1 MCQQDFNNMSK
12 NFTLVFLFFGTF
24 LCTLEG
30 VLYFSAKEVNKNLKW
45 NFIFVWFH
53 LLISVILFAIT
64 HIKKNIT
71 DSENKVLHRSLIFMI
86 HFCFSNFFLS
96 LISIN
101 VVYFKLG
108 IEIISFSLFM
118 HTITKC
124 ILSFFLHKGFLMS
137 LSVILINLIFKTLSL
152 LGIHVIKAIIYYLTV
167 NCAFTEIVLGFVYM
181 YEYMT
186 RKFFYSFL
194 KLAKEKEYFLEN
206 LNYFNVYYFSSR
218 NNMIE
223 KYINIDQLI
232 NGSKPKLKKTFN
244 LSSIEDLIR
253 TSIVS
258 VGLLTKDI
266 QAYFTQC
273 EYTNEFKFKKLLKI
287 VNSKEEHKSFF
298 KKFNNVGVI

>member
-1 MCQQDFNNMSK
+1 
-12 NFTLVFLFFGTF
+12 
-24 LCTLEG
+24 
-30 VLYFSAKEVNKNLKW
+30 
-45 NFIFVWFH
+45 
-53 LLISVILFAIT
+53 
-64 HIKKNIT
+64 
-71 DSENKVLHRSLIFMI
+71 
-86 HFCFSNFFLS
+86 
-96 LISIN
+96 
-101 VVYFKLG
+101 
-108 IEIISFSLFM
+108 
-118 HTITKC
+118 
-124 ILSFFLHKGFLMS
+124 
-137 LSVILINLIFKTLSL
+137 
-152 LGIHVIKAIIYYLTV
+152 LTV